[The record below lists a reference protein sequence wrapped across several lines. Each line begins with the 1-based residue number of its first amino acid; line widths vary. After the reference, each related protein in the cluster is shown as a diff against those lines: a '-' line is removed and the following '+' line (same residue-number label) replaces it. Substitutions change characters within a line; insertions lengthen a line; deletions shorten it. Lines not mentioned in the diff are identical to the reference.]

1 MILPQSKVV
10 EKGERE
16 MLPEIINKLIGK
28 EEEFDSNLQKA
39 ANILTNNP
47 GTYEYIHLI

>member
-16 MLPEIINKLIGK
+16 LLPEIINKLIRK
-28 EEEFDSNLQKA
+28 EDEFDSNLQKA
-39 ANILTNNP
+39 ANILTNNS
-47 GTYEYIHLI
+47 GAYN